1 MATFTKFIRSRPTF
15 LPMPAFF
22 FELTPAISHLRP
34 VFFRILRCPPSIA
47 MCNKTSDVEVMH
59 HFYWSLITVSVG
71 GFHGHVGRVGQ
82 KRAKNGLAVEVFGFK
97 SGLYSDLMWP

>member
-1 MATFTKFIRSRPTF
+1 
-15 LPMPAFF
+15 
-22 FELTPAISHLRP
+22 
-34 VFFRILRCPPSIA
+34 
-47 MCNKTSDVEVMH
+47 
-59 HFYWSLITVSVG
+59 VSVG